1 MSRKPIEENVKR
13 RLFAESMGRC
23 MNPNCKAELFCGDG
37 DIIEKAHIDPYCE
50 TEDNS
55 FENLVLLCP
64 NCHTNFDKN
73 HAFSAEEVREWKK
86 IRQRELDT
94 FFSVK
99 LETFEQ
105 LCKKIVPLLTEN
117 KMIFEEYY
125 LGNQRKLWDRFEPII
140 LVNNRKIRLI
150 LKNNMSLIQV
160 NKDTDY
166 ECNQDYVNQLLLH
179 IDEFEK
185 TRDEEERIRSAA
197 FPEEINSIFGIEPL
211 HNSIVTMT
219 EALEELI
226 SKVDC
231 KEVVLGVKHPYI
243 VIHFNDKD
251 EQIYLDDGPRVMQFY
266 YSYNCFR
273 KVGIRLESLNFAL
286 KYLKDRNINFKFID
300 KRNIHEIN
308 CLGFHIIYV
317 YKYCLSKMDLERM
330 LPEVDTVIVNLHNWN
345 GESCISHEAYDF
357 AEKIDVT
364 LLTMDAYYDFVKTN
378 RKNKRAL

>member
-1 MSRKPIEENVKR
+1 
-13 RLFAESMGRC
+13 
-23 MNPNCKAELFCGDG
+23 
-37 DIIEKAHIDPYCE
+37 
-50 TEDNS
+50 
-55 FENLVLLCP
+55 
-64 NCHTNFDKN
+64 
-73 HAFSAEEVREWKK
+73 
-86 IRQRELDT
+86 
-94 FFSVK
+94 
-99 LETFEQ
+99 
-105 LCKKIVPLLTEN
+105 
-117 KMIFEEYY
+117 
-125 LGNQRKLWDRFEPII
+125 
-140 LVNNRKIRLI
+140 
-150 LKNNMSLIQV
+150 MSLIQV

>member
-117 KMIFEEYY
+117 RMIFEEYY
-125 LGNQRKLWDRFEPII
+125 LGNQRKLWERFEPII

>member
-117 KMIFEEYY
+117 RMIFEEYY
-125 LGNQRKLWDRFEPII
+125 LGNQRKLWERFEPII

-185 TRDEEERIRSAA
+185 TRYEEERIRSAA

>member
-23 MNPNCKAELFCGDG
+23 MNPKCKAELFCGDG
-37 DIIEKAHIDPYCE
+37 DIIEKAHIDSYCE

-55 FENLVLLCP
+55 FENLVILCP

-73 HAFSAEEVREWKK
+73 HAFSEEEVREWKK
-86 IRQRELDT
+86 IRQQELDK

-105 LCKKIVPLLTEN
+105 LCEKIVPLLTEN
-117 KMIFEEYY
+117 KMIYEKYY
-125 LGNQRKLWDRFEPII
+125 LGNQRSLWNRFEPIV
-140 LVNNRKIRLI
+140 LVNNRKIKRI
-150 LKNNMSLIQV
+150 LENNMSLIQV

-166 ECNQDYVNQLLLH
+166 KSNQDYVIQLLLH

-185 TRDEEERIRSAA
+185 TRDEEEKIRSSV
-197 FPEEINSIFGIEPL
+197 FPKEINSIFGIEPI
-211 HNSIVTMT
+211 HNGIVTMT
-219 EALEELI
+219 EALENLL

-231 KEVVLGVKHPYI
+231 KEIALGVKHPYM
-243 VIHFNDKD
+243 VIHFNNMD
-251 EQIYLDDGPRVMQFY
+251 EKIYLDDGPRVMQFY

-286 KYLKDRNINFKFID
+286 KYLKDRGIKFTFYD
-300 KRNIHEIN
+300 KQNIHEIN
-308 CLGFHIIYV
+308 CLGYRIIYV
-317 YKYCLSKMDLERM
+317 YKYCFSRNDLERM
-330 LPEVDTVIVNLHNWN
+330 LPEENAVIVNLHNWN

-357 AEKIDVT
+357 AKKIDVT
-364 LLTMDAYYDFVKTN
+364 LLTMDEYYDFIKTN
-378 RKNKRAL
+378 RKNK

>member
-73 HAFSAEEVREWKK
+73 YAFSAEEVREWKK
-86 IRQRELDT
+86 IRQRELDI

-105 LCKKIVPLLTEN
+105 LCEKIVPLLMEN
-117 KMIFEEYY
+117 RTIFEKYY

-140 LVNNRKIRLI
+140 LVNNRKIRLM
-150 LKNNMSLIQV
+150 LENNMSLIQV
-160 NKDTDY
+160 NKGTNY

-185 TRDEEERIRSAA
+185 TRDEEERIRSAV
-197 FPEEINSIFGIEPL
+197 FPKEINSIFGIEPL

-231 KEVVLGVKHPYI
+231 EEVVLGVNHPYI
-243 VIHFNDKD
+243 VIHFNNKD
-251 EQIYLDDGPRVMQFY
+251 EKIYLDDEPRIMQFY

-300 KRNIHEIN
+300 KGNIHEIK

-317 YKYCLSKMDLERM
+317 YKYCLSRMDLERM

-345 GESCISHEAYDF
+345 GESCISSEAYDL
-357 AEKIDVT
+357 AEKLDVT